1 MNCEEFGT
9 MQISR
14 HWRMNAQRYRLEG
27 LRFEDGEVRFQPRLE
42 LVEHEE
48 TSQPE
53 AEQLDYSQVV
63 TATATAAR

>member
-1 MNCEEFGT
+1 

-42 LVEHEE
+42 WVEEDE
-48 TSQPE
+48 TPE
-53 AEQLDYSQVV
+53 AEAEQVV
-63 TATATAAR
+63 YTPSVSASATAAR

>member
-1 MNCEEFGT
+1 

-42 LVEHEE
+42 LIEDVE
-48 TSQPE
+48 TSQPDT
-53 AEQLDYSQVV
+53 EQVVYKQPV